1 MGEETRYVPFVKMN
15 MVREKEIPYA
25 AEEMNSPE
33 KVAAF
38 AKRILAGADREHL
51 LVISMDVANKPT
63 AVEIVSVGTINSALA
78 EPREIFKHA
87 ILANAYRIVIVHN
100 HVSGRCVPS
109 DNDIRIDRK
118 SVV

>member
-38 AKRILAGADREHL
+38 AKRILAGL
-51 LVISMDVANKPT
+51 
-63 AVEIVSVGTINSALA
+63 
-78 EPREIFKHA
+78 
-87 ILANAYRIVIVHN
+87 
-100 HVSGRCVPS
+100 
-109 DNDIRIDRK
+109 
-118 SVV
+118 

>member
-87 ILANAYRIVIVHN
+87 ILANAR
-100 HVSGRCVPS
+100 S
-109 DNDIRIDRK
+109 
-118 SVV
+118 